1 MGAVALLPEEF
12 SGAEEHA
19 RAHLPAHNVG
29 PLVAEYGQIA
39 VTVYPVAVGAP
50 YYCFRCRTHYKFLFE
65 ARVRIY
71 NHSASVRIVFQT
83 IMGHYGALF
92 GKAFHM
98 FGFTLHFFP
107 DGVAVG
113 LDDHASSHRRL
124 FGKVGFYNEVVVP
137 LRIVV
142 GSLGEVFEFCC
153 HFRMLR

>member
-1 MGAVALLPEEF
+1 
-12 SGAEEHA
+12 
-19 RAHLPAHNVG
+19 
-29 PLVAEYGQIA
+29 
-39 VTVYPVAVGAP
+39 
-50 YYCFRCRTHYKFLFE
+50 
-65 ARVRIY
+65 
-71 NHSASVRIVFQT
+71 
-83 IMGHYGALF
+83 MGHYGALF

-98 FGFTLHFFP
+98 FGFTTKKRLWYQQREVGVLYAGFLEHPVEFTLHFFP
-107 DGVAVG
+107 DGIAVG